1 MGWVGEK
8 ALHTFGIQ
16 RIRLV
21 LGLADVD
28 DTVDIEGDF
37 LAVGAPVLVAK
48 AVGVFAVVLGVEA
61 VVAAGYRLLVDFV
74 LANGVCDLFRWGIW
88 LVV

>member
-1 MGWVGEK
+1 M
-8 ALHTFGIQ
+8 HTFGIQ

-21 LGLADVD
+21 LGFADVD
-28 DTVDIEGDF
+28 DTVDVERDF
-37 LAVGAPVLVAK
+37 LAVGAPVLVAE

-74 LANGVCDLFRWGIW
+74 LANGVCDLFRWGVW

>member
-1 MGWVGEK
+1 M
-8 ALHTFGIQ
+8 HTFGIQ